1 MYYNRNLITA
11 EQHPTDGAEASGVFD
26 LATQAYSQSK
36 KDWPIPDDDF
46 DIAFRIEPG
55 NPVRV
60 QITRYTLGAVTYTVD
75 WGDGTGVSTET
86 DTTITHDYAS
96 GGIYI
101 IKFKQVSGA
110 AYVPSNVAYGYE
122 LTGVYANTNYNTSTG
137 KIQLVDKVALK
148 TLAIPFGVF
157 ANVTDFSSQFRFCT
171 SLKKFPLVDVSSGT
185 NFSQAWSSCW
195 GLRSFPA
202 LSFNSATSFDTTWD
216 RCYSLQAF
224 PLITNTSSVTNFK
237 SAWSQCSS
245 LTSFPLIDTSGGT
258 SFESTWRTC
267 RKLASFPSINTGS
280 GTNFQYSWSGCEKLT
295 TFPSLDFGSGTAF
308 RQAWQ
313 NCSELANFPANMFHD
328 PATGYAKTGTLVSNA
343 FFRAFEGCA
352 LTADSIKNI
361 LMSLDANGQNAGGSG
376 ISLHIGGGSNAGHSS
391 WHQDAKDALT
401 SLQNKNWTV
410 TYNS

>member
-11 EQHPTDGAEASGVFD
+11 EQHPVDGSEASGVFD

-46 DIAFRIEPG
+46 DIAFRIELG
-55 NPVRV
+55 NPVTVTVDR
-60 QITRYTLGAVTYTVD
+60 QTLGSVTYTVD

-86 DTTITHDYAS
+86 GQSIFHNYSSA
-96 GGIYI
+96 GIYI

-110 AYVPSNVAYGYE
+110 ALCPGYPDHE
-122 LTGVYANTNYNTSTG
+122 ITAVYANSNYDTSTG
-137 KIQLVDKVALK
+137 KIVFQEKVALEF
-148 TLAIPFGVF
+148 LAVPFGVF
-157 ANVTDFSSQFRFCT
+157 ANVTDFSSQFKFCT

-185 NFSQAWSSCW
+185 NFSNAWSACW
-195 GLRSFPA
+195 GLKSFPA
-202 LSFNSATSFDTTWD
+202 LSFNSATSFQGAWE

-224 PLITNTSSVTNFK
+224 PSITNTSSITNFK
-237 SAWSQCSS
+237 YAWYACQS
-245 LTSFPLIDTSGGT
+245 LASFPSIDTSGGT
-258 SFESTWRTC
+258 DFERTWSNC
-267 RKLASFPSINTGS
+267 GKLTSFPSINTGN
-280 GTNFQYSWSGCEKLT
+280 GTNFGHTWSTCGRLT
-295 TFPSLDFGSGTAF
+295 TFPSLDFGKGTTF
-308 RQAWQ
+308 RNAWQ
-313 NCSELANFPANMFHD
+313 LCGELANFPADMFD
-328 PATGYAKTGTLVSNA
+328 STGTLASNA
-343 FFRAFEGCA
+343 FFKSFENCA

-376 ISLHIGGGSNAGHSS
+376 IQLHINGHQNAGHSS